1 MATMTADANDAG
13 ATGTALLTLWKVG
26 RVELQHNLEALASLR
41 RQAEDAKVNSP
52 VVPAQ
57 PTIVDAAAG
66 HISSRL
72 HPR

>member
-1 MATMTADANDAG
+1 MARARSDPAG
-13 ATGTALLTLWKVG
+13 RERDITSA
-26 RVELQHNLEALASLR
+26 LQHNLEGLASLR
-41 RQAEDAKVNSP
+41 RRAGDATVNSP

-57 PTIVDAAAG
+57 PTIVDAGPG